1 MFAAGQDDVSN
12 IHRRWSFTTLGPSSS
27 KQSFAISLISATVI
41 AVISHLVHLGTSI
54 DALELHL
61 PLGLAVL
68 AGAHML
74 DYFALRGT
82 PVNKL
87 SKVAHVAA
95 FANALWALTVLLGV
109 AANVVFAK
117 QGGGDYIIAGMLLAV
132 GLRIGIFTSVFGAS
146 TRRAIGVSFIQPLV
160 FLFAF
165 LTPASYGI
173 ILSPAGLVFGFA
185 LVTLGIVWTIIA
197 DRAGRPGI
205 KSTFGL
211 LQAFISAWTE
221 HKVDKIEEFTEAK
234 AHDDIV
240 STKIVRFIAGG
251 KQAAIVLPDVHPGPF
266 STVGGSNLPYVLYEA
281 FSKSA
286 LVMHSVSDHSLN
298 IPSKRQVDKYVG
310 ELGRASFV
318 EKGSTCSVPVKIR
331 TNNATA
337 TGIAFGNT
345 AIVML
350 SLAPA
355 GMEDVPQGIRTE
367 LESYGMLL
375 GFSDV
380 LVVDC
385 HNAMGKHLNDSDKA
399 DLASSAKQCLEQLK
413 RQPQNEFTIGFASLE
428 DSSQKLDP
436 VGELG
441 QAGLAVLVI
450 GTVGQNYAIG
460 WADSN
465 NMENKLRDDI
475 ISKISDGVSMLEV
488 CTSDTHSTSGKR
500 TRVGYFA
507 LGTTSN
513 HDDIAAAYLQMC
525 QRAIER
531 ASKST
536 FEFAFSQSTIKVM
549 GNKQFEDY
557 SSALDKSMTIT
568 KTFLAITVATYIAM
582 LVMS

>member
-1 MFAAGQDDVSN
+1 MFSAGQDDVSN
-12 IHRRWSFTTLGPSSS
+12 IHRRWSFTTLGPSSA
-27 KQSFAISLISATVI
+27 KQSVAISLVSATVI
-41 AVISHLVHLGTSI
+41 TVVSFLFHLSTS
-54 DALELHL
+54 AQELWLHL
-61 PLGLAVL
+61 PLGLVVL
-68 AGAHML
+68 VGAHML

-87 SKVAHVAA
+87 SKVSHVAA

-109 AANVVFAK
+109 ASDLVFAK
-117 QGGGDYIIAGMLLAV
+117 HGGGDYIIAGMLLAV
-132 GLRIGIFTSVFGAS
+132 GLRIGIFTSVFGAG
-146 TRRAIGVSFIQPLV
+146 TGRAVGVSFIQPLV

-165 LTPASYGI
+165 LTPSSFGI
-173 ILSPAGLVFGFA
+173 ILSPAGLAFGFA
-185 LVTLGIVWTIIA
+185 LVGLGIIWTVIA
-197 DRAGRPGI
+197 DRAGRPNI

-240 STKIVRFIAGG
+240 MTKIVKFSSTAG
-251 KQAAIVLPDVHPGPF
+251 QAAIVLPDVHPGPF

-298 IPSKRQVDKYVG
+298 IPSKRQVDKYVA
-310 ELGRASFV
+310 ELSKAKVV
-318 EKGSTCSVPVKIR
+318 EKGNTCSRPVQVK

-350 SLAPA
+350 SLAPS
-355 GMEDVPQGIRTE
+355 GMEDVPQGMRTE
-367 LESYGMLL
+367 LESHGTFL
-375 GFSDV
+375 GFSDI

-399 DLASSAKQCLEQLK
+399 DLATSAKQCLEQLK
-413 RQPQNEFTIGFASLE
+413 GQPQSEFKIGFAGLG
-428 DSSQKLDP
+428 DVSQKLDP
-436 VGELG
+436 AGELG
-441 QAGLAVLVI
+441 QAGLAVMVI
-450 GTVGQNYAIG
+450 GIDGQNYAIG

-465 NMENKLRDDI
+465 NMENKLRDAI
-475 ISKISDGVSMLEV
+475 VSKISDGVSMLEV

-500 TRVGYFA
+500 TREGYFA
-507 LGTTSN
+507 LGTTSS
-513 HDDIAAAYLQMC
+513 HDDIATAYQQIC
-525 QRAIER
+525 RIAVER
-531 ASKST
+531 VSKSA
-536 FEFAFSQSTIKVM
+536 FDFALSQSTIKVM
-549 GNKQFEDY
+549 GNKQFEEY

-568 KTFLAITVATYIAM
+568 KTFLALTVATYIAM

>member
-41 AVISHLVHLGTSI
+41 AVISHLFHLGSSI

-109 AANVVFAK
+109 AANMVFAK

-146 TRRAIGVSFIQPLV
+146 TGRAVGVSFIQPLV

-173 ILSPAGLVFGFA
+173 ILSPAGLAFGFA

-240 STKIVRFIAGG
+240 STKIVRFNAGD
-251 KQAAIVLPDVHPGPF
+251 KQTAIVLPDVHPGPF

-310 ELGRASFV
+310 ELGRASVV
-318 EKGSTCSVPVKIR
+318 EKGSTCSAPVQIK

-355 GMEDVPQGIRTE
+355 GMEDVPQGMRTE
-367 LESYGMLL
+367 LESHGTLL

-399 DLASSAKQCLEQLK
+399 DLAASAKQCLEQLK
-413 RQPQNEFTIGFASLE
+413 VRPQNEFAIGFASLE
-428 DSSQKLDP
+428 DISQKLDSA
-436 VGELG
+436 GELG
-441 QAGLAVLVI
+441 QAGLAVIVI
-450 GTVGQNYAIG
+450 GTGGQNYAIG

-465 NMENKLRDDI
+465 NMENKLRDNI
-475 ISKISDGVSMLEV
+475 VSKIGDRASMLEV

-500 TRVGYFA
+500 TREGYFA

-513 HDDIAAAYLQMC
+513 HDDIAAAYQQMC
-525 QRAIER
+525 QRAVER

-557 SSALDKSMTIT
+557 SSALDKSMAIT